1 MKYALSV
8 FIILLLGSCAHKELP
23 NKFRGIASLNN
34 PSELEGI
41 WFLQGS
47 HASRGPYNG
56 ELELKR
62 TQDGTYSVTRVVNY
76 ISYYYEGLK
85 VQEVWVG
92 KALPSET
99 GLVITFGLN
108 SESSLNE
115 FFKIG
120 TDDTLKALFKDQKDE
135 IYQEWISTK
144 RPLEEKSLRWVA
156 SDYYIKN
163 FDTLRVANR
172 FLDKQSL
179 IEAHTQRLKLLDT
192 QR

>member
-1 MKYALSV
+1 MKYAFTILALIFLS
-8 FIILLLGSCAHKELP
+8 SCAHKELP
-23 NKFRGIASLNN
+23 NKFRGIASLKS

-76 ISYYYEGLK
+76 ISYYYEGLR

-92 KALPSET
+92 KALPSDS

-108 SESSLNE
+108 AEKSVNE
-115 FFKIG
+115 FFKV
-120 TDDTLKALFKDQKDE
+120 DESDTLKAAFRDPQDE

-144 RPLEEKSLRWVA
+144 RNLEEKSLRWIA
-156 SDYYIKN
+156 SDFYVKN
-163 FDTLRVANR
+163 YDTLRVANK

-179 IEAHTQRLKLLDT
+179 GEAYTQRKQMLE
-192 QR
+192 QHP